1 MPRILL
7 QKARIIDAVSH
18 EKSNIRDIYI
28 EDGII
33 RKIGIDLPGEA
44 DIVISSSNLCVSN
57 AFIDLRTHYTAPGT
71 DNLCT
76 PETLASEALRG
87 GFTRICLWGTAQFH
101 HNLPQQIHYLKAN
114 SEKHGVTWDILAA
127 LSHDQ
132 GGKILNEWFELH
144 QAGAAGFCHRYK
156 GADQLTLLSIAMRY
170 TSDFGAVMFLGC
182 SEESMSASHLLY
194 DTPLSLSK
202 GIKGIPTYSETA
214 PLAALLE
221 LLDYE
226 NRQAHFS
233 GLSLLRSID
242 MLENANSIK
251 STCDVPAMA
260 LFFDEDDI
268 NLSHPE
274 CKVFPPLFTSKNR
287 HGLVQ
292 AAARGSIRAICS
304 MHTPVMPE
312 NKQVEWQLAEAG
324 ANTLRDTFSM
334 AYTAL
339 KDHMPLA
346 QIIDLFT
353 SGPAGILGLSLS
365 AIEEG
370 APANLCVF
378 NPDEDVV
385 VQANTALERKAK
397 GKIIAC
403 ISGNHTS
410 LSDDKKR

>member
-1 MPRILL
+1 M
-7 QKARIIDAVSH
+7 QKARIIDSVPH
-18 EKSNIRDIYI
+18 EKSGVTDIYI

-33 RKIGIDLPGEA
+33 RKIGIDLPTPA
-44 DIVISSSNLCVSN
+44 DTVISSSNLCVSN

-76 PETLASEALRG
+76 PEALASEALRG
-87 GFTRICLWGTAQFH
+87 GFTRICLWGNSQFH

-114 SEKHGVTWDILAA
+114 SGKYGVTWDILAA
-127 LSHDQ
+127 ISHDH
-132 GGKILNEWFELH
+132 GGKLLNEWFELH
-144 QAGAAGFCHRYK
+144 QAGASGFCHRYT
-156 GADQLTLLSIAMRY
+156 GADQSALLGIAMRY
-170 TSDFGAVMFLGC
+170 TDDFGAVLFLGS

-202 GIKGIPTYSETA
+202 GIKGIPTYLETA
-214 PLAALLE
+214 PLAALIE
-221 LLDYE
+221 LLSYE
-226 NRQAHFS
+226 KRQAHLS
-233 GLSLLRSID
+233 GLSLLRSIE
-242 MLENANSIK
+242 MLENASGII

-260 LFFDEDDI
+260 LFYDEEDI
-268 NLSHPE
+268 NLSYPV
-274 CKVFPPLFTSKNR
+274 CKVFPPLFTSQNR

-292 AAARGSIRAICS
+292 AAARGSISAICS

-334 AYTAL
+334 THTAL

-346 QIIDLFT
+346 LIVNLFT
-353 SGPAGILGLSLS
+353 SGPAGILGLSLPI
-365 AIEEG
+365 IEEG

-378 NPDEDVV
+378 DPEEDVV
-385 VQANTALERKAK
+385 VQVNTPLERKAK

-403 ISGNHTS
+403 ISGNHTY
-410 LSDDKKR
+410 LSDDQKR